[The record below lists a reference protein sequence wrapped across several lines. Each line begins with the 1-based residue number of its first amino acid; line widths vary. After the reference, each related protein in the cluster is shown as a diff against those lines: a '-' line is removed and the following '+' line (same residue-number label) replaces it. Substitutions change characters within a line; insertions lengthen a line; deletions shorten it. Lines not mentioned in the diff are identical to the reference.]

1 MHMEEPPFIQ
11 FEWDDRKALSNEHKH
26 GVAFAE
32 AVEAFYDPHARLID
46 DPDHSTEEERFIL
59 LGLSLSARV
68 MTVSHCVR
76 QQGTVIRILSAR
88 RATRNEENQYWRLRK

>member
-11 FEWDDRKALSNEHKH
+11 FEWDDRKALSNERKH

-32 AVEAFYDPHARLID
+32 VVEAFYDPYARLIY
-46 DPDHSTEEERFIL
+46 DPDHSGDEERFIL

-68 MTVSHCVR
+68 VTVSHCVR
-76 QQGTVIRILSAR
+76 QKGTIIRIIFAR